1 MTEETETKKSETI
14 TIRKDDLWKYS
25 TIFLAA
31 VVILGLV
38 FGFPGSGSTGANV
51 VADNNPSNDGAN
63 NGLTGPAK
71 YKIYADSIGL
81 DASDFETC
89 LDSGTYAQDVKD
101 DMQYGAS
108 IGVQGTPAFFING
121 KMLSGAQP
129 FAAFQTM
136 IEAELDGS
144 AEDNG
149 INVELGDSYFKGNA
163 DAPITIVEFS
173 DYECPFCERF
183 WSQTF
188 PSIVSNYIDT
198 GKVKFHYRDFPLGFH
213 QNAQKAAEAARCA
226 GEQGGNDAYFAMHDK
241 IFDEGV

>member
-1 MTEETETKKSETI
+1 MTEETEKKKSETI
-14 TIRKDDLWKYS
+14 TIKKDDLWKYS
-25 TIFLAA
+25 TIVLAA

-38 FGFPGSGSTGANV
+38 FGFPGSGSTDANV
-51 VADNNPSNDGAN
+51 VADNSPPSNGAN
-63 NGLTGPAK
+63 NGITGAAK
-71 YKIYADSIGL
+71 YKIYADDMNL
-81 DASDFETC
+81 DASDFEEC
-89 LDSGTYAQDVKD
+89 LDSGKYGQATQD

-121 KMLSGAQP
+121 KLLSGAQP

-144 AEDNG
+144 AEAG
-149 INVELGDSYFKGNA
+149 IDVELGDSYFKGDA

-173 DYECPFCERF
+173 DYECPFCVRF
-183 WSQTF
+183 AEQTL
-188 PSIVSNYIDT
+188 PSIESEYIDT

-226 GEQGGNDAYFAMHDK
+226 GELGGSEAYFEMHDK
-241 IFDEGV
+241 IFAEGV

>member
-1 MTEETETKKSETI
+1 MTEETEKKKSETI
-14 TIRKDDLWKYS
+14 SIKKDDLWKYT
-25 TIFLAA
+25 TIALAA
-31 VVILGLV
+31 IVILGLV
-38 FGFPGSGSTGANV
+38 FGFPGSGSTNANV
-51 VADNNPSNDGAN
+51 VDNSPPSDGN

-71 YKIYADSIGL
+71 YKIYAEDIGL

-89 LDSGTYAQDVKD
+89 LDSGKYGQATQD

-108 IGVQGTPAFFING
+108 LGVKGTPAFFING

-144 AEDNG
+144 AEAG
-149 INVELGDSYFKGNA
+149 INVELGDSYFKGDAN
-163 DAPITIVEFS
+163 APITIVEFS
-173 DYECPFCERF
+173 DYECPFCARF
-183 WSQTF
+183 WSKTF